1 MMTIYGSLHPRAD
14 VDRLYVSRKKGGR
27 LMSIEDTEY
36 IEEQSLS
43 QYIDTSEEEFL
54 TAIAINKWNGETVKY

>member
-1 MMTIYGSLHPRAD
+1 
-14 VDRLYVSRKKGGR
+14 
-27 LMSIEDTEY
+27 MSIEDTEY